1 VVLASPAASAGAPLA
16 VTPLGTIP
24 MQHSVNP
31 PRPYTMAADGTFWVA
46 EKTGTNTGQVV
57 HYDDEGDNLG
67 NGFSFNYSGFF
78 PFSIGVH
85 GNRVFITMVQ
95 EAAMVSY
102 EIETADP
109 EHNRLI
115 TDFDTNRRDIN
126 GWIRVYAD
134 GSATFALGEK
144 VAVADLTDES
154 AGHPFYPQT
163 YWGAGINKGS
173 TENNTYVFE
182 SCALG
187 LGGVVLGEPDPNCGA
202 WNHFYGPGT
211 PSGFSAPTDL
221 APAPGG
227 LLITEKGTDR
237 VTHLNTAV
245 AGGQPDYEFG
255 GPGEGAGQLLD
266 PVSIVQQPNSS
277 DYFIGE
283 EGNRRVSVF
292 TSGGAYVGSFG
303 YGVSDGADVIEVCGI
318 GIGACRAGVSSM
330 ADPRSS
336 VGRLDFGPEGNLYV
350 FNPIADQI
358 QVFAVGG
365 GETSSG
371 IETGPIGGSVVL
383 IGGSVVPTGA
393 GGGSP
398 ASVAPK
404 EADKVRLRA
413 EPPKVKKGEKSVL
426 TAVVKPAATCT
437 ARKVLFQAK
446 DQNSW
451 DNLGKSIRVGK
462 SCQVR
467 KQVTISTRS
476 VFRVLLLDTKNSHT
490 LGQSPN
496 VTVTLK

>member
-1 VVLASPAASAGAPLA
+1 VALALPAASAGAPLA
-16 VTPLGTIP
+16 VTPLGTVP
-24 MQHSVNP
+24 MQHSVYP

-57 HYDDEGDNLG
+57 HYDDEGNNLG
-67 NGFSFNYSGFF
+67 NGFSFNYSGFV

-85 GNRVFITMVQ
+85 GNRIFITMAQ

-102 EIETADP
+102 EIATADP

-126 GWIRVYAD
+126 GWMRVYGD

-154 AGHPFYPQT
+154 TEHPFYPQT
-163 YWGAGINKGS
+163 YYGAGINKAL
-173 TENNTYVFE
+173 TENNTYLFE

-202 WNHFYGPGT
+202 WSHVSGPGAPT
-211 PSGFSAPTDL
+211 GFSVPTDL

-227 LLITEKGTDR
+227 LLITEKGADR
-237 VTHLNTAV
+237 VTHLNGSS

-266 PVSIVQQPNSS
+266 PVSIVGQPNSS

-303 YGVSDGADVIEVCGI
+303 YGVSDGADAIEVCGI
-318 GIGACRAGVSSM
+318 GLGDCRAGISSM
-330 ADPRSS
+330 VDPRSS

-358 QVFAVGG
+358 QVFAVSG

-371 IETGPIGGSVVL
+371 IQTGAPGPIGG
-383 IGGSVVPTGA
+383 GAVPTGA

-413 EPPKVKKGEKSVL
+413 QPLKVKKGEKSAL

-462 SCQVR
+462 SCQVG

-476 VFRVLLLDTKNSHT
+476 VFRVILLDTKNSHT